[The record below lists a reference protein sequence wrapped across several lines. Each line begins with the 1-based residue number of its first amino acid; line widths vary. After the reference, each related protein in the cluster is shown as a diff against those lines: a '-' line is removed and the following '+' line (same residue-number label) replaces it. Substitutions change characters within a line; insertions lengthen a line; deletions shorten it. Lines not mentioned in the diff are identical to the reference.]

1 MKMSVYLQTATSH
14 RGQRESRAI
23 GQKLSC
29 DDNYQYIRWL
39 TRTIFFLRRWPR
51 VWQPENSIKS
61 HMVSYCSVIKFSNLF
76 KIFQKHYRTS
86 YGLKIPHFYYKEA
99 IIYFILGLKADHK
112 ITMSLLPILIHVCVI
127 SLILKS

>member
-23 GQKLSC
+23 GQKLSP

-61 HMVSYCSVIKFSNLF
+61 HMVSYCSVIKS
-76 KIFQKHYRTS
+76 
-86 YGLKIPHFYYKEA
+86 E
-99 IIYFILGLKADHK
+99 
-112 ITMSLLPILIHVCVI
+112 LLPARGHHCLCHILAQESQLHKG
-127 SLILKS
+127 SFLAKSGT